1 MRTGRSIMALQGHVQ
16 GILSMD
22 FSPDGYHL
30 ATGSEDHS
38 CRIWDLRKRGCVY
51 TLPAHKS
58 LIAQV
63 LLGQPVVDSSAC
75 CSALLLFTFVQCR
88 CLICCPTVKNR
99 LDELVS
105 VMTNLQKQLYR
116 ACPCVLFVISGK
128 SCALCSVRVMCSVM
142 ESDHLCNAGAV

>member
-16 GILSMD
+16 GILTMD

-63 LLGQPVVDSSAC
+63 LLGQPVAYSSPC
-75 CSALLLFTFVQCR
+75 CSMLLLLSFLQCR
-88 CLICCPTVKNR
+88 CLICCPTVWNVH
-99 LDELVS
+99 DTQE
-105 VMTNLQKQLYR
+105 Q
-116 ACPCVLFVISGK
+116 A
-128 SCALCSVRVMCSVM
+128 
-142 ESDHLCNAGAV
+142 

>member
-16 GILSMD
+16 GILTMD

-63 LLGQPVVDSSAC
+63 LLGQPVVHSSAY
-75 CSALLLFTFVQCR
+75 CSMLLLLSFLQYR
-88 CLICCPTVKNR
+88 CPTVRNR
-99 LDELVS
+99 LDELMS
-105 VMTNLQKQLYR
+105 VMTIPQK
-116 ACPCVLFVISGK
+116 
-128 SCALCSVRVMCSVM
+128 
-142 ESDHLCNAGAV
+142 

>member
-16 GILSMD
+16 GILTMD

-63 LLGQPVVDSSAC
+63 LLGQPVVDIPAY
-75 CSALLLFTFVQCR
+75 CSMLLLLLSFLAVQMPDVLPNCVECAR
-88 CLICCPTVKNR
+88 HQRNR
-99 LDELVS
+99 LE
-105 VMTNLQKQLYR
+105 
-116 ACPCVLFVISGK
+116 
-128 SCALCSVRVMCSVM
+128 ALA
-142 ESDHLCNAGAV
+142 L

>member
-16 GILSMD
+16 GILTMD

-63 LLGQPVVDSSAC
+63 LLGQPVLHSSAY
-75 CSALLLFTFVQCR
+75 CSMLLLLLLLLLGFLQCR
-88 CLICCPTVKNR
+88 WLFCCPTMRNVLGTK
-99 LDELVS
+99 ELK
-105 VMTNLQKQLYR
+105 L
-116 ACPCVLFVISGK
+116 G
-128 SCALCSVRVMCSVM
+128 
-142 ESDHLCNAGAV
+142 